1 MQRLDRFESTSTTAR
16 PLRLGAGSTI
26 RVCHGR
32 LWLTMDGQL
41 DDVWLAPGDLWVA
54 DRPVTVWLSGE
65 PQAGFELLHPVALKP
80 SGLPWGAWLSQWM
93 AVLQRPRRRGLA
105 ASFAA

>member
-1 MQRLDRFESTSTTAR
+1 MQRLDRFESTSTAAR
-16 PLRLGAGSTI
+16 PLRLDAGSTI

-41 DDVWLAPGDLWVA
+41 EDVWLAPGDVWVA
-54 DRPVTVWLSGE
+54 GRPVTVWLSGE
-65 PQAGFELLHPVALKP
+65 PLAGFELLHPVALKP

-93 AVLQRPRRRGLA
+93 AVLPRPRRRGLA